1 MASAQ
6 RETGAPVSV
15 HAEPPGALEIQAPD
29 VLEAGGVDPE
39 RVTIAHVDAD
49 IDPAYRAAIAARGA
63 FVEYGFFG
71 WGEIAAT
78 SQHVV
83 HGDRDRER
91 VAGVTEL
98 QDSG

>member
-63 FVEYGFFG
+63 
-71 WGEIAAT
+71 AAPSSSTASSAGARSPPRAST
-78 SQHVV
+78 SCTATATASASP
-83 HGDRDRER
+83 E
-91 VAGVTEL
+91 
-98 QDSG
+98 